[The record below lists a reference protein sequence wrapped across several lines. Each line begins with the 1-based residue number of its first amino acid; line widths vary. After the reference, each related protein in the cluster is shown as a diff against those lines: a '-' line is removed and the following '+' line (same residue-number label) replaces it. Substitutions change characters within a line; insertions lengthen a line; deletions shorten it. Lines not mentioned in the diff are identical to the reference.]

1 MDKFNNKIPFIYQI
15 IKMSILKDIT
25 EVIGDSAR
33 YLLILFIGFLFIKIY
48 FPRVERYIDTNLFF
62 IVTIVIL
69 IIALLLEKKFMPER
83 YKEYAE
89 DEIED
94 KDEGTETKNG
104 EKISLTKKEILY
116 VAAISILG
124 MVLVYYALFLNYKL
138 LPFYLLL
145 LFSVTAGILIAF
157 LSYET
162 MKEDKKKTNLMVEKN
177 LNQEIKKI

>member
-1 MDKFNNKIPFIYQI
+1 MAI
-15 IKMSILKDIT
+15 IKNIT
-25 EVIGDSAR
+25 EIIGDSAR

-48 FPRVERYIDTNLFF
+48 FPQVERYIDINLFF

-69 IIALLLEKKFMPER
+69 IAAILLEKKFMPER

-89 DEIED
+89 DETEY

-145 LFSVTAGILIAF
+145 LLSVTAGILIAF

-162 MKEDKKKTNLMVEKN
+162 MKEDKKKINHTLKEN
-177 LNQEIKKI
+177 LNQEIREI